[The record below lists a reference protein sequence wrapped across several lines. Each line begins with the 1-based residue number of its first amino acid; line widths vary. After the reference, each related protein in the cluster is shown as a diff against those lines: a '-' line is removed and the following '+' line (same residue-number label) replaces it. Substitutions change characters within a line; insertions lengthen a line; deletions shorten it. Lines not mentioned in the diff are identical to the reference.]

1 MLASEKS
8 TLIESLKSGIV
19 EVTFTKISTGEVR
32 VMPCTINADILLS
45 EGISSEIKD
54 QKPDSE
60 HLVVYALDK
69 KAWRS
74 FISDTVTKWQK
85 L

>member
-8 TLIESLKSGIV
+8 TLIESLKSGVV

-32 VMPCTINADILLS
+32 VMPCTVNPDILLH

-54 QKPDSE
+54 QNPDSE

-74 FISDTVTKWQK
+74 FISNTVTGWKK
-85 L
+85 V